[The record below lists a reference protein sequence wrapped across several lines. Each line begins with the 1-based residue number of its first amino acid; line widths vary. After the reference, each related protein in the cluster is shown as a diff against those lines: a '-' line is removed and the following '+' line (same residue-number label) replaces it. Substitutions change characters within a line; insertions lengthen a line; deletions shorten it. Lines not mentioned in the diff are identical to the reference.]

1 MRVRALAASILSSA
15 AVLAVGWQ
23 LGGQGQVQV
32 APDAAAPAASAA
44 TTAAP
49 QAPSAAAST
58 PTAAAPT
65 AATPT
70 AAATAPVA
78 AAPTASGTFTGSV
91 SRTRYGNVQV
101 QITVANGSITDV
113 TALQLT
119 NDGGKSVSISNR
131 AAPVLRTEV
140 LKAQSANVQSV
151 SGATYTSEGY
161 LSSLQSA
168 LDQAGL

>member
-1 MRVRALAASILSSA
+1 MRARALAASILSSA

-49 QAPSAAAST
+49 QAPSAAA
-58 PTAAAPT
+58 TAPV
-65 AATPT
+65 
-70 AAATAPVA
+70 APVA
-78 AAPTASGTFTGSV
+78 AAPPGSGTFTGSV